1 MTRRREGAVTD
12 QERKEKFE
20 NSIRLM
26 LAYLCVATEA
36 EASLVRKV
44 QILDKFG
51 LSDKEIATVCGRSPG
66 SVGNARVIA
75 KREHAK

>member
-1 MTRRREGAVTD
+1 VTMRSEDTIED
-12 QERKEKFE
+12 QKRKEKFN

-44 QILDKFG
+44 QILDKFD
-51 LSDKEIATVCGRSPG
+51 LSGAEIAKVCGCSVG
-66 SVGNARVIA
+66 SVRNARLEA
-75 KREHAK
+75 KRERKP